1 MSNSINIIGYK
12 KKYKSLTKKGEQM
25 KIIKFTAICS
35 LSIFIIINAVMP
47 QFAAAADESKIG
59 YGRGGRMSGA
69 SKSTRSDEPIKAIP
83 ITFDYDRAKV
93 ELGKKLF
100 FEPRLSKSGWITCN
114 SCHNLST
121 GGADNLPTSIGHKWF
136 LGPINSPTVLNSKF
150 NLAQFWDGRAK
161 DLKEQAGGPIA
172 NPFEMGSKH
181 ELAVSVLESIPQY
194 VKWFNEVY
202 ASNEMYTDEKIHI
215 DQVTDAI
222 AAFEETLTTPNSR
235 FDQWLIGYDKSIS
248 ESELEGY
255 ALFKSKGC
263 ITCHNGI
270 GVGGNSYQ
278 KFGLA
283 KPYDKDTTTLGRYN
297 VTNDD
302 KDKYFFKVPLLRNIE
317 LTAPYFHDASTW
329 DLSEAVNTMAEYQ
342 LGTTLTDD
350 ETKKIVAFLRTLTG
364 DQPSITFP
372 ILPPSTSTT
381 PEPNRN

>member
-1 MSNSINIIGYK
+1 MN
-12 KKYKSLTKKGEQM
+12 
-25 KIIKFTAICS
+25 IIKFTAICS
-35 LSIFIIINAVMP
+35 LSIFIIINAVIP
-47 QFAAAADESKIG
+47 AFTTAADESMIG
-59 YGRGGRMSGA
+59 YGRGGRMSGGA
-69 SKSTRSDEPIKAIP
+69 KSARSNEPIRPIP
-83 ITFDYDRAKV
+83 INFDYDRAKV

-136 LGPINSPTVLNSKF
+136 FGPINSPTVLNAKF
-150 NLAQFWDGRAK
+150 NLTQFWDGRAK

-181 ELAVSVLESIPQY
+181 ELAVSVLQSIPQY

-202 ASNEMYTDEKIHI
+202 VSKEMYTDEKIDI

-235 FDQWLIGYDKSIS
+235 FDQWLIGYDKSVS

-255 ALFKSKGC
+255 ALFKDKGC
-263 ITCHNGI
+263 ITCHNGV

-278 KFGLA
+278 KFGMA
-283 KPYDKDTTTLGRYN
+283 KPYDKDTNTLGRYN

-302 KDKYFFKVPLLRNIE
+302 KDKFVFKVPLLRNIE

-329 DLSEAVNTMAEYQ
+329 DLSEAVNIMAEYQ
-342 LGTTLTDD
+342 LGTDR
-350 ETKKIVAFLRTLTG
+350 KSVV
-364 DQPSITFP
+364 
-372 ILPPSTSTT
+372 
-381 PEPNRN
+381 

>member
-1 MSNSINIIGYK
+1 
-12 KKYKSLTKKGEQM
+12 M

-35 LSIFIIINAVMP
+35 LSIFIVINAAIPAFTTAGGLIDM
-47 QFAAAADESKIG
+47 G
-59 YGRGGRMSGA
+59 YGSRG
-69 SKSTRSDEPIKAIP
+69 KSMLGGESSRSDEPIKPIP
-83 ITFDYDRAKV
+83 INFDYDRAKV

-136 LGPINSPTVLNSKF
+136 FGPINSPTVLNAKF

-181 ELAVSVLESIPQY
+181 ELAVSVLQSIPQY

-202 ASNEMYTDEKIHI
+202 ASKEMYTNEKIDI

-235 FDQWLIGYDKSIS
+235 FDQWLIGYDESIS

-255 ALFKSKGC
+255 TLFKDKGC
-263 ITCHNGI
+263 ITCHNGV

-278 KFGLA
+278 KFGVA

-302 KDKYFFKVPLLRNIE
+302 KDKFVFKVPLLRNIE

-329 DLSEAVNTMAEYQ
+329 DLGEAVNIMAEYQ
-342 LGTTLTDD
+342 LGVTLTDD

-364 DQPSITFP
+364 DQPSIIFP

-381 PEPNRN
+381 PVPNRN

>member
-1 MSNSINIIGYK
+1 MN
-12 KKYKSLTKKGEQM
+12 
-25 KIIKFTAICS
+25 IIKFTAICS
-35 LSIFIIINAVMP
+35 LSIFIVINAAIP
-47 QFAAAADESKIG
+47 ALTTAADESKIG
-59 YGRGGRMSGA
+59 YGRGGRMAGG
-69 SKSTRSDEPIKAIP
+69 SKSARSDEPIKQIP
-83 ITFDYDRAKV
+83 INFDYDRAKV

-181 ELAVSVLESIPQY
+181 ELAVSVLQSIPQY
-194 VKWFNEVY
+194 VKWFSVVY
-202 ASNEMYTDEKIHI
+202 GSKEMYTDEKIDI
-215 DQVTDAI
+215 DQITDAI

-235 FDQWLIGYDKSIS
+235 FDQWLNGYDNSIS

-255 ALFKSKGC
+255 TLFKDKGC
-263 ITCHNGI
+263 IACHNGV

-278 KFGLA
+278 KFGVA
-283 KPYDKDTTTLGRYN
+283 KPYDKDTNTLGRYN
-297 VTNDD
+297 VTKDD
-302 KDKYFFKVPLLRNIE
+302 KDKYVFKVPLLRNIE

-329 DLSEAVNTMAEYQ
+329 DLSKAVKIMAEYQ
-342 LGTTLTDD
+342 LGLTLTDN

-372 ILPPSTSTT
+372 ILPPSTAAT